1 MNKASFIRK
10 PILFESH
17 FTQLPNLWARDCRLG
32 WRAKG
37 ILLFLMSHQ
46 NGWRT
51 SLEHLANEG
60 PDGLAAIRT
69 AINELEAMGYLRR
82 ETTQTSSDWIIT
94 DPFEL
99 GKALAGAQ
107 DTFDFTRDTCEN
119 RSYDTF
125 ENRTLKNTNL
135 KNTNKEYIQ
144 NDFQLFWDVYPRKV
158 GRGAAQKA
166 LVKALKKA
174 TISKILSGAE
184 NYAKSGKLPEM
195 QFIPHAATW
204 LNQERWDDVVEHSA
218 TTRTSTSI
226 AQDIIERSRQMSSH
240 ARGEIET

>member
-17 FTQLPNLWARDCRLG
+17 YTQVPNLWARDCRLG
-32 WRAKG
+32 WRARG

-51 SLEHLANEG
+51 SLEHLSNEG

-69 AINELEAMGYLRR
+69 AINELEAVGYLRR

-99 GKALAGAQ
+99 GKELASEQ
-107 DTFDFTRDTCEN
+107 DTFDFTKDTCEN

-125 ENRTLKNTNL
+125 ENRTLKNTNI
-135 KNTNKEYIQ
+135 KNTKEEYIQ
-144 NDFQLFWDVYPRKV
+144 SDFQLFWEVYPRKV

-166 LVKALKKA
+166 FVKALKIA
-174 TISKILSGAE
+174 SISQILSGAK
-184 NYAKSGKLPEM
+184 NYAKNDNLPEM

-218 TTRTSTSI
+218 ATKTSTSI
-226 AQDIIERSRQMSSH
+226 AQDIIHRSRQMGLQP
-240 ARGEIET
+240 RGEIES

>member
-17 FTQLPNLWARDCRLG
+17 YTQLPNLWARDCRLG
-32 WRAKG
+32 WRARG
-37 ILLFLMSHQ
+37 IILFLMSHQ

-69 AINELEAMGYLRR
+69 AIKELEAAGYLKR
-82 ETTQTSSDWIIT
+82 ESTQTSSNWIIT
-94 DPFEL
+94 DPF
-99 GKALAGAQ
+99 ALEKNTHNQ
-107 DTFDFTRDTCEN
+107 EDDFDFTTDTCEN
-119 RSYDTF
+119 RSYDAF
-125 ENRTLKNTNL
+125 ENQTLKNTNI

-166 LVKALKKA
+166 FAKA
-174 TISKILSGAE
+174 TKTTPVAQIISGVM
-184 NYAKSGKLPEM
+184 NYANSGNLPEM
-195 QFIPHAATW
+195 QFIPHASTW

-218 TTRTSTSI
+218 ATKTSTSI
-226 AQDIIERSRQMSSH
+226 AKDIIERSRLMSSNM
-240 ARGEIET
+240 GKEIES

>member
-17 FTQLPNLWARDCRLG
+17 YTQLPNLWARDCRLG
-32 WRAKG
+32 WRARG

-69 AINELEAMGYLRR
+69 AINELEAVGYLRR

-94 DPFEL
+94 DPFEEKNEL
-99 GKALAGAQ
+99 SGLE
-107 DTFDFTRDTCEN
+107 DNFDFIEDNCEN

-135 KNTNKEYIQ
+135 KNTNKEYI
-144 NDFQLFWDVYPRKV
+144 NDDFNLFWDAYPRKV

-166 LVKALKKA
+166 FAKA
-174 TISKILSGAE
+174 TKIASVNQILSGVI
-184 NYAKSGKLPEM
+184 NYAKSGSLPEM
-195 QFIPHAATW
+195 QFIPHASTW

-218 TTRTSTSI
+218 ATKTSTSI
-226 AQDIIERSRQMSSH
+226 AQDIIQRSRQMSSQS
-240 ARGEIET
+240 RQEIEG